1 MDLEVITFKFTA
13 NMRGL
18 AFQLYALQLFSK
30 AQLSYTID
38 IFQLETFEN
47 SVVALCAHNIGP
59 GSWDIPYSYTL
70 DGNKNYGTLNIA
82 GLSDRNTGKLLAKSN
97 DASSTDSSACCFGFP
112 RKRSGNEDLLQGK
125 QGSEYGKEHL
135 VQPLVL
141 SETVM
146 IKIIEKETEKHGLSP
161 NDVHLTYQWSEKDGP
176 QLHIKPQTLPYT
188 AYTLSFENGMLGLIL
203 AKIRFDASL
212 SRDELMM
219 NEVQNLYFDFGKLA
233 TTVPE
238 KMYNVITRR
247 LKNKGGID
255 IVDTKRMTFNCP
267 KKKAELKSLMPSITF
282 EFRSKLLLRSYILS
296 SEEYIQEYIEEV
308 TEQRVGNEVHKNL
321 CYLTLV
327 PHNKPDW
334 IIGATFAKQLSPKIR
349 WLPGRRLGKL
359 EVIF

>member
-1 MDLEVITFKFTA
+1 
-13 NMRGL
+13 
-18 AFQLYALQLFSK
+18 
-30 AQLSYTID
+30 
-38 IFQLETFEN
+38 
-47 SVVALCAHNIGP
+47 
-59 GSWDIPYSYTL
+59 
-70 DGNKNYGTLNIA
+70 
-82 GLSDRNTGKLLAKSN
+82 
-97 DASSTDSSACCFGFP
+97 
-112 RKRSGNEDLLQGK
+112 
-125 QGSEYGKEHL
+125 
-135 VQPLVL
+135 
-141 SETVM
+141 M

-176 QLHIKPQTLPYT
+176 QLHIKPQTLPHT
-188 AYTLSFENGMLGLIL
+188 AFTLSFENGMLGLIL

-219 NEVQNLYFDFGKLA
+219 SEVQYLYFDFGKLA
-233 TTVPE
+233 TTVP
-238 KMYNVITRR
+238 KIMYNVITRR
-247 LKNKGGID
+247 LKDNGGID

-282 EFRSKLLLRSYILS
+282 EFRSKLILRSYTLS